1 MELELEPSNSIE
13 LHMGP
18 VGQYEII
25 KTQLTTAGETEV
37 DKDTVTVYTNVADA
51 AHALWHT
58 QFSEQ
63 VESRWF
69 HQWWALLRSH

>member
-1 MELELEPSNSIE
+1 VTFITSEPGDCHGNQTRAAHYSAMELELEPSNSIE

-51 AHALWHT
+51 AHAL
-58 QFSEQ
+58 
-63 VESRWF
+63 
-69 HQWWALLRSH
+69 